1 MNIEIEIKNTGIFVL
16 ATVSIDGAKMLTLP
30 FTSIEDAEKW
40 AESCKPDIERL
51 AKDCDC
57 PKCREAETAKYEPEI
72 KPEEPSP
79 TWTPEV
85 GMLVEWFGSPV
96 VCEIT
101 YICDDG
107 RIEINGLRNGT
118 ISAQFWE
125 FRPIAELEGLEVG
138 DEVYSITEDGIVQEF
153 EIDEQYDGNLW
164 VKACSVSIHSNNKG
178 IPSHFGNGK
187 QMFWRTRDRAERF
200 GK

>member
-1 MNIEIEIKNTGIFVL
+1 MNIEIEIKNTGMFAL
-16 ATVSIDGAKMLTLP
+16 ATVSINGVEMLTLP

-57 PKCREAETAKYEPEI
+57 PKCRAEKEAEAAKS
-72 KPEEPSP
+72 EEASP

-85 GMLVEWFGSPV
+85 GMLVKHPREGI
-96 VCEIT
+96 CEI
-101 YICDDG
+101 DFVH
-107 RIEINGLRNGT
+107 ENGVCVNLRHIPYRNERVLSHMDT
-118 ISAQFWE
+118 ST
-125 FRPIAELEGLEVG
+125 PIAELEGLEKG
-138 DEVYSITEDGIVQEF
+138 DDVYGVSLEGEIEPFRIESTVLSMYGVKYGDTWFRVNMDG
-153 EIDEQYDGNLW
+153 
-164 VKACSVSIHSNNKG
+164 KPKM
-178 IPSHFGNGK
+178 FGNGK